1 MAGRIHDEDVAAVR
15 ERSRI
20 DEVVR
25 DYVTLKTAG
34 GGSLKGICPFHDE
47 KSPSF
52 HVTPSK
58 GLWFCFGC
66 NEGGDTVNFLQK
78 IDHLSFSEAIEK
90 LASKLGMQL
99 RYTSAGSAPAKQ
111 AGVRTRLIE
120 ANRLADQFYR
130 EQLAKPAAEIG
141 REFLQSRG
149 FDKAAAEKFG
159 VGYAPD
165 EWGALTEF
173 LRGKGFSD
181 EELKLAGLAI
191 DGQRGIYD
199 RFRGRLIWPIRDS
212 SGDTIGFG
220 ARKLKD
226 NDEGPKYLNTPET
239 QLYKKS
245 QVLYGIDLARKEIAR
260 RRQAVIVEGY
270 TDVMAAHLSGVE
282 TAVAT
287 CGTAFGE
294 DHVRILRRL
303 LMDQEELR
311 GEVIF
316 TFDGDAAGQKAAL
329 KAFELDAQITSQTF
343 VAIEPT
349 GLDPCDLRLQHG
361 AEAVRELVARR
372 VPLFEFAIKS
382 SLNQYQLT
390 TPEGR
395 VAATRS
401 IAPLVA
407 GIKDPALRPE
417 YLRLAAGWIG
427 VEPAALKDAMG
438 KGKRSSTKPTEPL
451 PGIDLLDPVVRVERE
466 ALKLAMQ
473 QRELLPEWFAA
484 LELSSFSIPQ
494 HQQVFATIANAD
506 LVGAAEFVDQVLQ
519 AAPDDEIRNLIRAL
533 IVEPIQTNDDQL
545 DRYGKAV
552 YARVMELDATRQ
564 IAELKRTLQRL
575 NPVDEQVEYDKLFAD
590 LVALEQHRRTLRE
603 QAMGI

>member
-78 IDHLSFSEAIEK
+78 IDHLSFTEAIEK

-99 RYTSAGSAPAKQ
+99 RYISAGSAPAKQ

-130 EQLAKPAAEIG
+130 EQLGRPAAEIG

-165 EWGALTEF
+165 EWGVLTEF

-220 ARKLKD
+220 ARKLKE
-226 NDEGPKYLNTPET
+226 NDDGPKYLNTPET

-382 SLNQYQLT
+382 SLSQYQLA

-395 VAATRS
+395 VAATRAV
-401 IAPLVA
+401 APLVA

-427 VEPAALKDAMG
+427 IEPAALKDAMG
-438 KGKRSSTKPTEPL
+438 KGKRSSAKPTEPL

-473 QRELLPEWFAA
+473 QRDLLTEWFSA
-484 LELSSFSIPQ
+484 LELSSFSVPQ
-494 HQQVFATIANAD
+494 HQQVFATIVNSQS
-506 LVGAAEFVDQVLQ
+506 VSAAEFVDQVLKD
-519 AAPDDEIRNLIRAL
+519 APDDEIRNLIRAL
-533 IVEPIQTNDDQL
+533 IVEPIQTSEDQL

-564 IAELKRTLQRL
+564 IADLKRTLQRL

>member
-20 DEVVR
+20 DDVVR
-25 DYVTLKTAG
+25 DYLTLKPAG

-47 KSPSF
+47 KTPSF

-66 NEGGDTVNFLQK
+66 NEGGDTVNFIQRV
-78 IDHLSFSEAIEK
+78 DHLTFSEAIEK
-90 LASKLGMQL
+90 LAGKLGMSL
-99 RYTSAGSAPAKQ
+99 RYVATAGNSKPV
-111 AGVRTRLIE
+111 GNRTRLVE
-120 ANRLADQFYR
+120 ANKLAEQFYQA
-130 EQLAKPAAEIG
+130 QLATPAAEIG
-141 REFLQSRG
+141 RNFLQSRG
-149 FDKAAAEKFG
+149 FDKAAAEQFG

-165 EWGALTEF
+165 EWGALTEH
-173 LRGKGFSD
+173 LRKKGFTV
-181 EELKLAGLAI
+181 EELKTAGLAI
-191 DGQRGIYD
+191 DGQRGVYD
-199 RFRGRLIWPIRDS
+199 RFRGRLIWPIKDS

-226 NDEGPKYLNTPET
+226 SDDGPKYLNTPET
-239 QLYKKS
+239 PLYKKS

-270 TDVMAAHLSGVE
+270 TDVMAAHLSGVA

-329 KAFELDAQITSQTF
+329 KAFELDSQITSQTF

-361 AEAVRELVARR
+361 PEAVRELVARR

-382 SLNQYQLT
+382 SINQYPIT

-395 VAATRS
+395 VAATRA
-401 IAPLVA
+401 IAPMIA

-438 KGKRSSTKPTEPL
+438 KKGKPTATESL
-451 PGIDLLDPVVRVERE
+451 PSIDLLDPVVRVERE
-466 ALKLAMQ
+466 ALKIALQ
-473 QRELLPEWFAA
+473 HPDLLPEWFAA
-484 LELSSFSIPQ
+484 IEESSFSIKP
-494 HQQVFATIANAD
+494 H
-506 LVGAAEFVDQVLQ
+506 Q
-519 AAPDDEIRNLIRAL
+519 AAFLAISQVSSVSATDFVSTLLDTTSDPEAVNLIRAL
-533 IVEPIQTNDDQL
+533 LVEPIQSSEDQL
-545 DRYGKAV
+545 ERYGKAV

-564 IAELKRTLQRL
+564 IADLKRILQRL
-575 NPVDEQVEYDKLFAD
+575 NPVDEQAEYDKLFAE

>member
-20 DEVVR
+20 DDVVR
-25 DYVTLKTAG
+25 DYLTLKPAG

-47 KSPSF
+47 KTPSF

-66 NEGGDTVNFLQK
+66 NEGGDTVNFIQRV
-78 IDHLSFSEAIEK
+78 DHLTFSEAIEK
-90 LASKLGMQL
+90 LAGKLGMSL
-99 RYTSAGSAPAKQ
+99 RYVATAGNSKPV
-111 AGVRTRLIE
+111 GNRTRLVE
-120 ANRLADQFYR
+120 ANKLAEQFYQA
-130 EQLAKPAAEIG
+130 QLATPAAEIG
-141 REFLQSRG
+141 RNFLQSRG
-149 FDKAAAEKFG
+149 FDKAAAEQFG

-165 EWGALTEF
+165 EWGALTEH
-173 LRGKGFSD
+173 LRKKGFTD
-181 EELKLAGLAI
+181 EELKTAGLAI
-191 DGQRGIYD
+191 DGQRGVYD
-199 RFRGRLIWPIRDS
+199 RFRGRLIWPIKDS

-226 NDEGPKYLNTPET
+226 SDDGPKYLNTPET
-239 QLYKKS
+239 PLYKKS

-270 TDVMAAHLSGVE
+270 TDVMAAHLSGVA

-329 KAFELDAQITSQTF
+329 KAFELDSQITSQTF

-361 AEAVRELVARR
+361 PEAVRELVARR

-382 SLNQYQLT
+382 SINQYPIT

-395 VAATRS
+395 VAATRA
-401 IAPLVA
+401 IAPMIA

-438 KGKRSSTKPTEPL
+438 KKAKPTATESL
-451 PGIDLLDPVVRVERE
+451 PSLDLLDPVVRVERE
-466 ALKLAMQ
+466 ALKIALQ
-473 QRELLPEWFAA
+473 HSDLLPEWFAA
-484 LELSSFSIPQ
+484 IEESSFSIKL
-494 HQQVFATIANAD
+494 H
-506 LVGAAEFVDQVLQ
+506 Q
-519 AAPDDEIRNLIRAL
+519 AAFLAISQVSNVSATDFVSTLLDTTSDPEAANLIRAL
-533 IVEPIQTNDDQL
+533 LVEPIQSSEDQL
-545 DRYGKAV
+545 ERYGKAV

-564 IAELKRTLQRL
+564 IADLKRTLQRL
-575 NPVDEQVEYDKLFAD
+575 NPVDEQAEYDKLFAE

>member
-20 DEVVR
+20 DDVVR
-25 DYVTLKTAG
+25 DYLTLKPAG

-47 KSPSF
+47 KTPSF

-66 NEGGDTVNFLQK
+66 NEGGDTVNFIQRV
-78 IDHLSFSEAIEK
+78 DHLTFSEAIEK
-90 LASKLGMQL
+90 LAGKLGMSL
-99 RYTSAGSAPAKQ
+99 RYVAAAGNSKPV
-111 AGVRTRLIE
+111 GNRTRLVE
-120 ANRLADQFYR
+120 ANKLAEQFYQA
-130 EQLAKPAAEIG
+130 QLATPAAEIG
-141 REFLQSRG
+141 RNFLQSRG
-149 FDKAAAEKFG
+149 FDKAAAEQFG

-165 EWGALTEF
+165 EWGALTEH
-173 LRGKGFSD
+173 LRKKGFTD
-181 EELKLAGLAI
+181 EELKTAGLAI
-191 DGQRGIYD
+191 DGQRGVYD
-199 RFRGRLIWPIRDS
+199 RFRGRLIWPIKDS

-226 NDEGPKYLNTPET
+226 SDDGPKYLNTPET
-239 QLYKKS
+239 PLYKKS

-270 TDVMAAHLSGVE
+270 TDVMAAHLSGVA

-329 KAFELDAQITSQTF
+329 KAFELDSQITSQTF

-361 AEAVRELVARR
+361 PEAVRELVARR

-382 SLNQYQLT
+382 SINQYPIT

-395 VAATRS
+395 VAATRA
-401 IAPLVA
+401 IAPMIA

-438 KGKRSSTKPTEPL
+438 KKGKPTATESL
-451 PGIDLLDPVVRVERE
+451 PSIDLLDPVVRVERE
-466 ALKLAMQ
+466 ALKIALQ
-473 QRELLPEWFAA
+473 HPDLLPEWFAA
-484 LELSSFSIPQ
+484 IEESSFSIKP
-494 HQQVFATIANAD
+494 H
-506 LVGAAEFVDQVLQ
+506 Q
-519 AAPDDEIRNLIRAL
+519 AAFLAISQVSSVSATDFVSTLLDTTSDPEAVNLIRAL
-533 IVEPIQTNDDQL
+533 LVEPIQSSEDQL
-545 DRYGKAV
+545 ERYGKAV

-564 IAELKRTLQRL
+564 IADLKRTLQRL
-575 NPVDEQVEYDKLFAD
+575 NPVDEQAEYDKLFAE

>member
-20 DEVVR
+20 DDVVR
-25 DYVTLKTAG
+25 DYLTLKPAG

-47 KSPSF
+47 KTPSF

-66 NEGGDTVNFLQK
+66 NEGGDTVNFIQRV
-78 IDHLSFSEAIEK
+78 DHLTFSEAIEK
-90 LASKLGMQL
+90 LAGKLGMSL
-99 RYTSAGSAPAKQ
+99 RYVAAAGNSKPV
-111 AGVRTRLIE
+111 GNRTRLVE
-120 ANRLADQFYR
+120 ANKLAEQFYQA
-130 EQLAKPAAEIG
+130 QLATPAAEIG
-141 REFLQSRG
+141 RNFLQSRG
-149 FDKAAAEKFG
+149 FDKAAAEQFG

-165 EWGALTEF
+165 EWGALTEH
-173 LRGKGFSD
+173 LRKKGFTD
-181 EELKLAGLAI
+181 EELKTAGLAI
-191 DGQRGIYD
+191 DGQRGVYD
-199 RFRGRLIWPIRDS
+199 RFRGRLIWPIKDS

-226 NDEGPKYLNTPET
+226 SDDGPKYLNTPET
-239 QLYKKS
+239 PLYKKS

-270 TDVMAAHLSGVE
+270 TDVMAAHLSGVA

-329 KAFELDAQITSQTF
+329 KAFELDSQITSQTF

-361 AEAVRELVARR
+361 PEAVRELVARR

-382 SLNQYQLT
+382 SINQYPIT

-395 VAATRS
+395 VAATRA
-401 IAPLVA
+401 IAPMIA

-438 KGKRSSTKPTEPL
+438 KKGKPTATESL
-451 PGIDLLDPVVRVERE
+451 PSIDLLDPVVRVERE
-466 ALKLAMQ
+466 ALKIALQ
-473 QRELLPEWFAA
+473 HPDLLPEWFAA
-484 LELSSFSIPQ
+484 IEESSFSIKP
-494 HQQVFATIANAD
+494 H
-506 LVGAAEFVDQVLQ
+506 Q
-519 AAPDDEIRNLIRAL
+519 AAFLAISQVSSVSATDFVSTLLDTTSDTEAVNLIRAL
-533 IVEPIQTNDDQL
+533 LVEPIQSSEDQL
-545 DRYGKAV
+545 ERYGKAV

-564 IAELKRTLQRL
+564 IADLKRTLQRL
-575 NPVDEQVEYDKLFAD
+575 NPVDEQAEYDKLFAE

>member
-20 DEVVR
+20 DDVVR
-25 DYVTLKTAG
+25 DYLTLKPAG

-47 KSPSF
+47 KTPSF

-66 NEGGDTVNFLQK
+66 NEGGDTVNFIQRV
-78 IDHLSFSEAIEK
+78 DHLTFSEAIEK
-90 LASKLGMQL
+90 LAGKLGMSL
-99 RYTSAGSAPAKQ
+99 RYVATAGNSKPV
-111 AGVRTRLIE
+111 GNRTRLVE
-120 ANRLADQFYR
+120 ANKLAEQFYQA
-130 EQLAKPAAEIG
+130 QLATPAAEIG
-141 REFLQSRG
+141 RNFLQSRG
-149 FDKAAAEKFG
+149 FDKAAAEQFG

-165 EWGALTEF
+165 EWGGLTEH
-173 LRGKGFSD
+173 LRKKGFTD
-181 EELKLAGLAI
+181 EELKTAGLAI
-191 DGQRGIYD
+191 DGQRGVYD
-199 RFRGRLIWPIRDS
+199 RFRGRLIWPIKDS

-226 NDEGPKYLNTPET
+226 SDDGPKYLNTPET
-239 QLYKKS
+239 PLYKKS

-270 TDVMAAHLSGVE
+270 TDVMAAHLSGVA

-329 KAFELDAQITSQTF
+329 KAFELDSQITSQTF

-361 AEAVRELVARR
+361 PEAVRELVARR

-382 SLNQYQLT
+382 SINQYPIT

-395 VAATRS
+395 VAATRA
-401 IAPLVA
+401 IAPMIA

-438 KGKRSSTKPTEPL
+438 KKAKPTATESL
-451 PGIDLLDPVVRVERE
+451 PSIDLLDPVVRVERE
-466 ALKLAMQ
+466 ALKIALQ
-473 QRELLPEWFAA
+473 HPDLLSEWFAA
-484 LELSSFSIPQ
+484 IEESSFSIKL
-494 HQQVFATIANAD
+494 H
-506 LVGAAEFVDQVLQ
+506 Q
-519 AAPDDEIRNLIRAL
+519 AAFLAISQVSEVSATNFVSTLLDTTSDPEAANLIRAL
-533 IVEPIQTNDDQL
+533 LVEPIQSSEDQL
-545 DRYGKAV
+545 ERYGKAV

-564 IAELKRTLQRL
+564 IADLKRTLQRL
-575 NPVDEQVEYDKLFAD
+575 NPVDEQAEYDKLFAE

>member
-20 DEVVR
+20 DDVVR
-25 DYVTLKTAG
+25 DYLTLKPAG

-47 KSPSF
+47 KTPSF

-66 NEGGDTVNFLQK
+66 NEGGDTVNFIQRV
-78 IDHLSFSEAIEK
+78 DHLTFSEAIEK
-90 LASKLGMQL
+90 LAGKLGMSL
-99 RYTSAGSAPAKQ
+99 RYVAAAGNSKPV
-111 AGVRTRLIE
+111 GNRTRLVE
-120 ANRLADQFYR
+120 ANKLAEQFYQA
-130 EQLAKPAAEIG
+130 QLATPAAEIG
-141 REFLQSRG
+141 RNFLQSRG
-149 FDKAAAEKFG
+149 FDKAAAEQFG

-165 EWGALTEF
+165 EWGALTEH
-173 LRGKGFSD
+173 LRKKGFTD
-181 EELKLAGLAI
+181 EELKTAGLAI
-191 DGQRGIYD
+191 DGQRGVYD
-199 RFRGRLIWPIRDS
+199 RFRGRLIWPIKDS

-226 NDEGPKYLNTPET
+226 SDDGPKYLNTPET
-239 QLYKKS
+239 PLYKKS

-270 TDVMAAHLSGVE
+270 TDVMAAHLSGVA

-329 KAFELDAQITSQTF
+329 KAFELDSQITSQTF

-361 AEAVRELVARR
+361 PEAVRELVARR

-382 SLNQYQLT
+382 SINQYPIT

-395 VAATRS
+395 VAATRA
-401 IAPLVA
+401 IAPMIA

-438 KGKRSSTKPTEPL
+438 KKGKPTATESL
-451 PGIDLLDPVVRVERE
+451 PNIDLLDPVVRVERE
-466 ALKLAMQ
+466 ALKIALQ
-473 QRELLPEWFAA
+473 HPDLLPEWFAA
-484 LELSSFSIPQ
+484 IEESSFSIKP
-494 HQQVFATIANAD
+494 H
-506 LVGAAEFVDQVLQ
+506 Q
-519 AAPDDEIRNLIRAL
+519 AAFLAISQVSSVSATDFVSTLLDTTSDPEAVNLIRAL
-533 IVEPIQTNDDQL
+533 LVEPIQSSEDQL
-545 DRYGKAV
+545 ERYGKAV

-564 IAELKRTLQRL
+564 IADLKRTLQRL
-575 NPVDEQVEYDKLFAD
+575 NPVDEQAEYDKLFAE

>member
-1 MAGRIHDEDVAAVR
+1 MAGRIHDEDVALVR

-25 DYVTLKTAG
+25 DYLTLKTAG

-47 KSPSF
+47 KTPSF

-78 IDHLSFSEAIEK
+78 VDHLSFTEAIEK
-90 LASKLGMQL
+90 LAGKLGIQL
-99 RYTSAGSAPAKQ
+99 RYVSSGTSGNKPV
-111 AGVRTRLIE
+111 GNRTRLIE
-120 ANRLADQFYR
+120 ANRLAEQFYQ
-130 EQLAKPAAEIG
+130 EQLTKPNAEIG
-141 REFLQSRG
+141 RDFLQSRG
-149 FDKAAAEKFG
+149 FDKAAATKFG

-165 EWGALTEF
+165 EWGELTQF
-173 LRGKGFSD
+173 LRSKGFTD
-181 EELKLAGLAI
+181 EELKTAGLAI
-191 DGQRGIYD
+191 DGQRGVYD

-226 NDEGPKYLNTPET
+226 TDDGPKYLNTPET
-239 QLYKKS
+239 PLYKKS
-245 QVLYGIDLARKEIAR
+245 QVLYGIDLARKEIAK

-303 LMDQEELR
+303 LMDQDEMR

-349 GLDPCDLRLQHG
+349 GLDPCDLRLKNG

-372 VPLFEFAIKS
+372 IPLFEFAIRS
-382 SLNQYQLT
+382 SINQYPIQ

-395 VAATRS
+395 VAASRAV
-401 IAPLVA
+401 APMIA

-427 VEPAALKDAMG
+427 VEPAAIKEAMG
-438 KGKRSSTKPTEPL
+438 KQAKTRNQPVENLPT
-451 PGIDLLDPVVRVERE
+451 IDLLDPVVRVERE
-466 ALKLAMQ
+466 ALKLALQ
-473 QRELLPEWFAA
+473 HPQLLPDWFAA
-484 LELSSFSIPQ
+484 LEESSFSVQQ
-494 HQQVFATIANAD
+494 HRDVYQAITKAENENPEGFIDHILATTN
-506 LVGAAEFVDQVLQ
+506 
-519 AAPDDEIRNLIRAL
+519 DETQNLIRAL
-533 IVEPIQTNDDQL
+533 LVEPIQSSDEHL
-545 DRYGKAV
+545 ERYGKAV
-552 YARVMELDATRQ
+552 FARVMELDATRQ
-564 IAELKRTLQRL
+564 IADLKRTLQRL
-575 NPVDEQVEYDKLFAD
+575 NPIDEQVEYDKLFAE

>member
-20 DEVVR
+20 DDVVR
-25 DYVTLKTAG
+25 DYLTLKPAG

-47 KSPSF
+47 KTPSF

-66 NEGGDTVNFLQK
+66 NEGGDTVNFIQRV
-78 IDHLSFSEAIEK
+78 DHLTFSEAIEK
-90 LASKLGMQL
+90 LAGKLGMSL
-99 RYTSAGSAPAKQ
+99 RYVATAGNSKPV
-111 AGVRTRLIE
+111 GNRTRLVE
-120 ANRLADQFYR
+120 ANKLAEQFYQA
-130 EQLAKPAAEIG
+130 QLATTAAEIG
-141 REFLQSRG
+141 RNFLQSRG
-149 FDKAAAEKFG
+149 FDKAAAEQFG

-165 EWGALTEF
+165 EWGALTEH
-173 LRGKGFSD
+173 LRKKGFTD
-181 EELKLAGLAI
+181 EELKTAGLAI
-191 DGQRGIYD
+191 DGQRGVYD
-199 RFRGRLIWPIRDS
+199 RFRGRLIWPIKDS

-226 NDEGPKYLNTPET
+226 SDDGPKYLNTPET
-239 QLYKKS
+239 PLYKKS

-270 TDVMAAHLSGVE
+270 TDVMAAHLSGVA

-329 KAFELDAQITSQTF
+329 KAFELDSQITSQTF

-361 AEAVRELVARR
+361 PEAVRELVARR

-382 SLNQYQLT
+382 SINQYPIT

-395 VAATRS
+395 VAATRA
-401 IAPLVA
+401 IAPMIA

-438 KGKRSSTKPTEPL
+438 KKAKPTATESL
-451 PGIDLLDPVVRVERE
+451 PSIDLLDPVVRVERE
-466 ALKLAMQ
+466 ALKIALQ
-473 QRELLPEWFAA
+473 HPDLLPEWFAA
-484 LELSSFSIPQ
+484 IEESSFSIKL
-494 HQQVFATIANAD
+494 H
-506 LVGAAEFVDQVLQ
+506 Q
-519 AAPDDEIRNLIRAL
+519 AAFLAISQVSSVSATDFVSTLLDTASDPEAANLIRAL
-533 IVEPIQTNDDQL
+533 LVEPIQSSEDQL
-545 DRYGKAV
+545 ERYGKAV

-564 IAELKRTLQRL
+564 IADLKRTLQRL
-575 NPVDEQVEYDKLFAD
+575 NPVDEQAEYDKLFAE

>member
-15 ERSRI
+15 DRSRI

-25 DYVTLKTAG
+25 DYVTLKPAG

-66 NEGGDTVNFLQK
+66 NEGGDTVNFIQRV
-78 IDHLSFSEAIEK
+78 DHLNFTEAIEK
-90 LASKLGMQL
+90 LAGKLGMTL
-99 RYTSAGSAPAKQ
+99 RYVATGNAAAKPAGN
-111 AGVRTRLIE
+111 RTRLIE
-120 ANRLADQFYR
+120 ANKLAEQFYQA
-130 EQLAKPAAEIG
+130 QLATAAAEIG

-149 FDKAAAEKFG
+149 FDKAAAMKFG

-165 EWGALTEF
+165 EWGALTEH
-173 LRGKGFSD
+173 LRAKGFSD
-181 EELKLAGLAI
+181 DELKTAGLAI

-220 ARKLKD
+220 ARKLKESD
-226 NDEGPKYLNTPET
+226 DGPKYLNTPET
-239 QLYKKS
+239 PLYKKS

-329 KAFELDAQITSQTF
+329 KAFELDSQITSQTF

-361 AEAVRELVARR
+361 PEAVRELVARR
-372 VPLFEFAIKS
+372 IPLFEFAIKS
-382 SLNQYQLT
+382 SISQYPIA

-395 VAATRS
+395 VAATRAV
-401 IAPLVA
+401 APLIA
-407 GIKDPALRPE
+407 GIKDAALRPE
-417 YLRLAAGWIG
+417 YLRLTAGWIG
-427 VEPAALKDAMG
+427 VEPAAIKDAIG
-438 KGKRSSTKPTEPL
+438 KKSKPATADEKL
-451 PGIDLLDPVVRVERE
+451 PSVDLLDPVVRVERE
-466 ALKLAMQ
+466 ALKLALQ
-473 QRELLPEWFAA
+473 QSELLPDWFAA
-484 LELSSFSIPQ
+484 LEQSSFSVPQ
-494 HQQVFATIANAD
+494 HQAAFQAILTAAADSDFVTAVLAAAT
-506 LVGAAEFVDQVLQ
+506 E
-519 AAPDDEIRNLIRAL
+519 PEIENLLRAL
-533 IVEPIQTNDDQL
+533 LVEPIQSSEEQL
-545 DRYGKAV
+545 ERYAKAV

-564 IAELKRTLQRL
+564 IADLKRTLQRL
-575 NPVDEQVEYDKLFAD
+575 NPVDEQVQYDKLFAE

>member
-78 IDHLSFSEAIEK
+78 IDHLSFTEAIEK

-99 RYTSAGSAPAKQ
+99 RYISAGSAPAKQ

-220 ARKLKD
+220 ARKLKE
-226 NDEGPKYLNTPET
+226 NDDGPKYLNTPET

-382 SLNQYQLT
+382 SLNQYQLA

-395 VAATRS
+395 VAATRAV
-401 IAPLVA
+401 APLVT

-427 VEPAALKDAMG
+427 IEPAALKDAMG

-473 QRELLPEWFAA
+473 QRELLPQWFAA
-484 LELSSFSIPQ
+484 LELSSFSVPQ
-494 HQQVFATIANAD
+494 HQQVFATIAKAESAA
-506 LVGAAEFVDQVLQ
+506 AAEFVDQVLQ
-519 AAPDDEIRNLIRAL
+519 DAPDDEIRNLIRAL
-533 IVEPIQTNDDQL
+533 IVEPIQTSEDQL

>member
-15 ERSRI
+15 ERARI

-78 IDHLSFSEAIEK
+78 VDHLSFTEAIEK
-90 LASKLGMQL
+90 LAGKLGISL
-99 RYTSAGSAPAKQ
+99 RYIASGSSNAKPAGN
-111 AGVRTRLIE
+111 RTRLIE
-120 ANRLADQFYR
+120 ANRLAEKFYQ
-130 EQLAKPAAEIG
+130 EQLSLPSAEIG
-141 REFLQSRG
+141 RNFLQSRG

-165 EWGALTEF
+165 EWSALTDH
-173 LRGKGFSD
+173 LRKKGFSD
-181 EELKLAGLAI
+181 DELKTAGLAI
-191 DGQRGIYD
+191 DGQRGVYD
-199 RFRGRLIWPIRDS
+199 RFRGRLLWPIRDS

-226 NDEGPKYLNTPET
+226 SDDGPKYLNTPET
-239 QLYKKS
+239 PLYKKS

-361 AEAVRELVARR
+361 PEAVRELVARR
-372 VPLFEFAIKS
+372 IPLFEFAIKS
-382 SLNQYQLT
+382 SINQYSIE

-395 VAATRS
+395 VAATRAV
-401 IAPLVA
+401 APLIA

-417 YLRLAAGWIG
+417 YLRLTAGWIG
-427 VEPAALKDAMG
+427 IEPAALKDAIG
-438 KGKRSSTKPTEPL
+438 KKPKAAAASDEKL
-451 PGIDLLDPVVRVERE
+451 PSIDLLDPVVRVERE
-466 ALKLAMQ
+466 ALKLALQ
-473 QRELLPEWFAA
+473 YRELLPEWFAA
-484 LELSSFSIPQ
+484 IEQTSFSIPQ
-494 HQQVFATIANAD
+494 HQSAFLAIS
-506 LVGAAEFVDQVLQ
+506 AAGEVAETEFVTAVLT
-519 AAPDDEIRNLIRAL
+519 EIAEPEIENLIRAL
-533 IVEPIQTNDDQL
+533 LVEPIQSSEDQL
-545 DRYGKAV
+545 ERYGKAV

-564 IAELKRTLQRL
+564 IADLKRTLQRL
-575 NPVDEQVEYDKLFAD
+575 NPVDEQAEYDKLFAE

>member
-15 ERSRI
+15 DRSRI

-25 DYVTLKTAG
+25 DYVTLKPAG

-78 IDHLSFSEAIEK
+78 VDHLSFTEAIEK
-90 LASKLGMQL
+90 LAGKLGMNL
-99 RYTSAGSAPAKQ
+99 RYVASGNSSAKPVGN
-111 AGVRTRLIE
+111 RTRLIE
-120 ANRLADQFYR
+120 ANRLAEKFYQA
-130 EQLAKPAAEIG
+130 QLDTKAAEIG

-149 FDKAAAEKFG
+149 FDKAAATKFG

-165 EWGALTEF
+165 EWGSLTEH
-173 LRGKGFSD
+173 LRANGFTD
-181 EELKLAGLAI
+181 DELKTAGLAI

-199 RFRGRLIWPIRDS
+199 RFRGRLIWPIRES

-226 NDEGPKYLNTPET
+226 NDDGPKYLNTPET
-239 QLYKKS
+239 PLYKKS

-361 AEAVRELVARR
+361 PEAVRELVARR
-372 VPLFEFAIKS
+372 IPLFEFAIKS
-382 SLNQYQLT
+382 NIAQYPIES
-390 TPEGR
+390 PEGR

-401 IAPLVA
+401 VAPLIA

-417 YLRLAAGWIG
+417 YLRLTAGWIG
-427 VEPAALKDAMG
+427 VEPAALKDAIG
-438 KGKRSSTKPTEPL
+438 KKPKAATETVL
-451 PGIDLLDPVVRVERE
+451 PSVDLLDPVVRVERE
-466 ALKLAMQ
+466 ALKLALQ
-473 QRELLPEWFAA
+473 HPELLPDWFAA
-484 LELSSFSIPQ
+484 LEQSSFATAQ
-494 HQQVFATIANAD
+494 HQAVFLAIMHASTSAD
-506 LVGAAEFVDQVLQ
+506 LHAQVLS
-519 AAPDDEIRNLIRAL
+519 AAGEPELENLIRAL
-533 IVEPIQTNDDQL
+533 LVEPIQTSEEQL
-545 DRYGKAV
+545 ERYAKAV

-564 IAELKRTLQRL
+564 IADLKRTLQRL
-575 NPVDEQVEYDKLFAD
+575 NPVDEQAKYDKMFAE

>member
-1 MAGRIHDEDVAAVR
+1 VAGRIHDEDVALVR

-25 DYVTLKTAG
+25 DYLTLKAAG

-47 KSPSF
+47 KTPSF

-78 IDHLSFSEAIEK
+78 VDHLSFTEAIEK
-90 LASKLGMQL
+90 LAGKLGIQL
-99 RYTSAGSAPAKQ
+99 RYVSSGTSGNKPV
-111 AGVRTRLIE
+111 GNRTRLIE
-120 ANRLADQFYR
+120 ANRLAEQFYQ
-130 EQLAKPAAEIG
+130 EQLTKPNAKIG
-141 REFLQSRG
+141 RDFLQSRG
-149 FDKAAAEKFG
+149 FDKAAATKFG
-159 VGYAPD
+159 VGYSPD
-165 EWGALTEF
+165 EWGELTQF
-173 LRGKGFSD
+173 LRSKGFTD
-181 EELKLAGLAI
+181 EELKAAGLAI
-191 DGQRGIYD
+191 DGQRGVYD

-226 NDEGPKYLNTPET
+226 TDDGPKYLNTPET
-239 QLYKKS
+239 PLYKKS
-245 QVLYGIDLARKEIAR
+245 QVLYGIDLARKEIAK

-303 LMDQEELR
+303 LMDQDEMR

-349 GLDPCDLRLQHG
+349 GLDPCDLRLKNG

-372 VPLFEFAIKS
+372 IPLFEFAIKS
-382 SLNQYQLT
+382 SINQYPIQ

-395 VAATRS
+395 VAASRAV
-401 IAPLVA
+401 APMIT

-427 VEPAALKDAMG
+427 VEPAAIKEAMG
-438 KGKRSSTKPTEPL
+438 KQAKTINQPAEKLPT
-451 PGIDLLDPVVRVERE
+451 IDLLDPVVRVERE
-466 ALKLAMQ
+466 ALKLALQ
-473 QRELLPEWFAA
+473 HPQLLPDWFAA
-484 LELSSFSIPQ
+484 LEESSFSVQQ
-494 HQQVFATIANAD
+494 HRDVYQAITKAENENPEGFIDHVLATTN
-506 LVGAAEFVDQVLQ
+506 
-519 AAPDDEIRNLIRAL
+519 DETQNLIRAL
-533 IVEPIQTNDDQL
+533 LVEPIQSSDEQL
-545 DRYGKAV
+545 ERYGKAV
-552 YARVMELDATRQ
+552 FARVMELDATRQ
-564 IAELKRTLQRL
+564 IADLKRTLQRL
-575 NPVDEQVEYDKLFAD
+575 NPIDEQVEYDKLFAE

>member
-15 ERSRI
+15 DRSRI

-25 DYVTLKTAG
+25 DYVTLKPAG

-78 IDHLSFSEAIEK
+78 VDHLSFTEAIEK
-90 LASKLGMQL
+90 LAGKLGMGL
-99 RYTSAGSAPAKQ
+99 RYGPSGNNTAKPV
-111 AGVRTRLIE
+111 GNRTRLIE
-120 ANRLADQFYR
+120 ANRLAEQFYQA
-130 EQLAKPAAEIG
+130 QLGTKAAEIG

-149 FDKAAAEKFG
+149 FDKAAATKFG

-165 EWGALTEF
+165 EWSSLTEH
-173 LRGKGFSD
+173 LRASGFTD
-181 EELKLAGLAI
+181 DELKTAGLAI

-226 NDEGPKYLNTPET
+226 NDDGPKYLNTPET
-239 QLYKKS
+239 SLYKKS

-361 AEAVRELVARR
+361 PEAVRELVARR
-372 VPLFEFAIKS
+372 IPLFEFAIKS
-382 SLNQYQLT
+382 NIAQYPIES
-390 TPEGR
+390 PEGR

-401 IAPLVA
+401 VAPLIA

-417 YLRLAAGWIG
+417 YLRLTAGWIG
-427 VEPAALKDAMG
+427 VEPAALKDAIG
-438 KGKRSSTKPTEPL
+438 KKTKAATEDKL
-451 PGIDLLDPVVRVERE
+451 PSVDLLDPVVRVERE
-466 ALKLAMQ
+466 ALKLALQ
-473 QRELLPEWFAA
+473 HRELLPDWFAA
-484 LELSSFSIPQ
+484 LEQSSFSAAQ
-494 HQQVFATIANAD
+494 HQAVFLAIMNASTAAD
-506 LVGAAEFVDQVLQ
+506 LVAQVLS
-519 AAPDDEIRNLIRAL
+519 AATEPEIENLVRAL
-533 IVEPIQTNDDQL
+533 LVEPIQSSEEQL
-545 DRYGKAV
+545 ERYAKAV

-564 IAELKRTLQRL
+564 IADLKRTLQRL
-575 NPVDEQVEYDKLFAD
+575 NPVDEQAQYDKMFAE